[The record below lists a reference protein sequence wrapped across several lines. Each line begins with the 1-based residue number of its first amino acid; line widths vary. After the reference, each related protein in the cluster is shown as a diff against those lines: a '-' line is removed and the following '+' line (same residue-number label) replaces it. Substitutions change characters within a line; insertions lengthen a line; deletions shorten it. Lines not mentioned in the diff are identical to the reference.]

1 MTRTRTQRYILTSLG
16 YGAAFVAVLTAV
28 GLVVPAFHYP
38 LFPGIALAGLI
49 FSSGVESDHRL
60 RFEVAA
66 IVVNTVFYAAG
77 IFFVLREPR
86 RTRRRR
92 RSTVSY

>member
-1 MTRTRTQRYILTSLG
+1 MMRTQRFLLTALG
-16 YGAAFVAVLTAV
+16 YGAAFVTVLTVV

-38 LFPGIALAGLI
+38 LFPGIAIAGLI

-66 IVVNTVFYAAG
+66 IVLNTLLYAVA
-77 IFFVLREPR
+77 IFFVLREPHR
-86 RTRRRR
+86 SRRRR